1 MVGDRGVA
9 GNQSQ
14 PKESSPVGL
23 VTPGPVSTSGRA
35 RYLPPGS
42 TVFMAMAYD
51 TTLVA
56 DRHLLDRVARGEA
69 EALRAL
75 YRRHGSSIYALAYGM
90 LVDPGDAEEV
100 VAETFTH
107 VWRAA
112 ARFVVT
118 TNQSVA
124 ACLKEIARSRARGL
138 LLARDWPDR
147 PSPPPRQGPHITMIE
162 EVV

>member
-14 PKESSPVGL
+14 PKESLPVGL

-56 DRHLLDRVARGEA
+56 DRHLLDRLARGAA

-75 YRRHGSSIYALAYGM
+75 YRRHGSSRYALAYGR
-90 LVDPGDAEEV
+90 LAGPGVADAG
-100 VAETFTH
+100 VAGT
-107 VWRAA
+107 
-112 ARFVVT
+112 
-118 TNQSVA
+118 
-124 ACLKEIARSRARGL
+124 C
-138 LLARDWPDR
+138 P
-147 PSPPPRQGPHITMIE
+147 
-162 EVV
+162 